1 MENYGVELD
10 GHMLTVT
17 LERASKE
24 WLRQMGREIKAR
36 ARVLCPVGT
45 GALKRS
51 ISVRMVR
58 DGKGVQVVAGH
69 KKGKGPVFYAHMVEF
84 GTRRARAHPFLR
96 PALEAV
102 RLRAMGKL
110 RDIAERDLR

>member
-1 MENYGVELD
+1 MKNYGVELD

-17 LERASKE
+17 LEGVGKE

-36 ARVLCPVGT
+36 ARVLCPVKT
-45 GALKRS
+45 GALRRS

-102 RLRAMGKL
+102 KLRAMGKL
-110 RDIAERDLR
+110 RDIAERELR